1 MHEVENNRQVSG
13 RTSGNRVIACGA
25 AAVLF
30 LIALGSQSP
39 LFCKTSHPIIF
50 YRIHVDASN
59 LSGFDVEMRIR
70 DASNSVRIAMA
81 SHPEYDDRYWR
92 YVENLTAESRGV
104 SVQVTREENAVWRVV
119 ASGGELIVKYRIKL
133 PPQSTPTRAAW
144 RPFLAKTGGLIG
156 DVHSLMYVVDATS
169 TPVRITLDL
178 PSGWAIAS
186 GLERTKDPQTF
197 EASSVELLLD
207 SPIVVGHFRQWDFT
221 VNGVTHQVVY
231 LPEPDAVTFDTASFV
246 AGIQK
251 LVTEAFNIFGK
262 PPYRNY
268 TFLYQDGANGA
279 LEHLNSVT
287 IGARS
292 QNLAQGLAEVF
303 DTTAHEYFHTWNL
316 MHVRPVE
323 RVGLRYRSADPTGEL
338 WWSEGVTIYFSDL
351 LLRRAKLPI
360 FDSTRVTY
368 LEHNIAVY
376 LGSPSYSTVSA
387 ERVSR
392 GSHDPFALG
401 DDYASTHLQGNVL
414 GTMLD
419 LLIRDSTSGQRS
431 LDDVMRRLSDR
442 FTPQR
447 GITGRDIETAVHEV
461 CGCDVQ
467 SFFNAYVR
475 GARSIDFDRYLRMIG
490 MHAKV
495 SWSPALGRDGKP
507 EPDLRIFVFSTPE
520 DSTLRVRLINP
531 ASSWSRAGLHTG
543 DRLVS
548 LDGHTVATPTDFR
561 SWLGKLQIGDTA
573 RLVVARNGAAGS
585 TSEVTVVVT
594 GYDRPA
600 VTIGELAD
608 ATVEQRRLRA
618 QWLSAHP

>member
-1 MHEVENNRQVSG
+1 MHDVENNRKVSE
-13 RTSGNRVIACGA
+13 RTSSNLVIARVVA
-25 AAVLF
+25 AFLF
-30 LIALGSQSP
+30 VIALGSQSP
-39 LFCKTSHPIIF
+39 LFCKTSHPITS
-50 YRIHVDASN
+50 YRIHVDARD

-92 YVENLTAESRGV
+92 YVENLTAESRGAT
-104 SVQVTREENAVWRVV
+104 VQVTREENAVWRVV
-119 ASGGELIVKYRIKL
+119 APGGELIVKYRIKL

-144 RPFLAKTGGLIG
+144 RPFLSKTGGLIG

-169 TPVRITLDL
+169 TPARITLDL
-178 PSGWAIAS
+178 PTGWAIAS

-197 EASSVELLLD
+197 AASSVELLLD
-207 SPIVVGHFRQWDFT
+207 SPIVIGHFRQWDFM
-221 VNGVTHQVVY
+221 VKGVKHEVVY
-231 LPEPDAVTFDTASFV
+231 LQEPTAVAFDTASFV

-268 TFLYQDGANGA
+268 TFLYQDEAYGA
-279 LEHLNSVT
+279 LEHLNSVA

-303 DTTAHEYFHTWNL
+303 VTTAHEYFHTWNL

-323 RVGLRYRSADPTGEL
+323 RVGLRYRGADPTGEL

-392 GSHDPFALG
+392 GSDDPFALG

-419 LLIRDSTSGQRS
+419 LLIREATGGQRS

-447 GITGRDIETAVHEV
+447 GITGRDIETAAHEV

-475 GARSIDFDRYLRMIG
+475 GARSIDFDQYLRTIG

-495 SWSPALGRDGKP
+495 SWVPALGSDGKP
-507 EPDLRIFVFSTPE
+507 EADLRIFVFRTPE

-531 ASSWSRAGLHTG
+531 MSSWSRAGLHTG

-548 LDGHTVATPTDFR
+548 LDGHIVATTTDFR
-561 SWLGKLQIGDTA
+561 AWLGKLQIGDTA
-573 RLVVARNGAAGS
+573 RLVVARDGTTGA
-585 TSEVTVVVT
+585 TSNVTVAVT

>member
-1 MHEVENNRQVSG
+1 MQDAENNRQVSR
-13 RTSGNRVIACGA
+13 RTSSNLVIACVVA
-25 AAVLF
+25 SLF
-30 LIALGSQSP
+30 VIALGSQSS
-39 LFCKTSHPIIF
+39 LFCKTSHPNIS
-50 YRIHVDASN
+50 YRIQVDATD
-59 LSGFDVEMRIR
+59 LSGFDVEMQIR
-70 DASNSVRIAMA
+70 GASNSVRIAMA
-81 SHPEYDDRYWR
+81 SHSEYDDRYWR

-104 SVQVTREENAVWRVV
+104 TLQVTREENAVWRVV
-119 ASGGELIVKYRIKL
+119 APGGELNVKYRIKL

-144 RPFLAKTGGLIG
+144 RPFLSKTGGLIG
-156 DVHSLMYVVDATS
+156 DVHSLMYLVDATS
-169 TPVRITLDL
+169 TPARITLDL

-186 GLERTKDPQTF
+186 GLEHTKDPQTLA
-197 EASSVELLLD
+197 ASSVELLLD

-221 VNGVTHQVVY
+221 VNGVKHQVVY
-231 LPEPDAVTFDTASFV
+231 LPEPDAVAFDTASFV
-246 AGIQK
+246 AGVQK

-262 PPYRNY
+262 PHYRNY
-268 TFLYQDGANGA
+268 TFLYQDGAYGA

-292 QNLAQGLAEVF
+292 QNLAQELAGVL

-360 FDSTRVTY
+360 FNSTRVTY
-368 LEHNIAVY
+368 LEHNIAAY
-376 LGSPSYSTVSA
+376 LGSPSYSTLSA

-392 GSHDPFALG
+392 GAHDPFALG

-419 LLIRDSTSGQRS
+419 LIIREATGGQRS

-461 CGCDVQ
+461 CGCDVR
-467 SFFNAYVR
+467 SFFDTYVR
-475 GARSIDFDRYLRMIG
+475 GARSIDFDQYLRMIG
-490 MHAKV
+490 MHAQV
-495 SWSPALGRDGKP
+495 SWSPALGSNGKP

-520 DSTLRVRLINP
+520 DSTLRVRLINR
-531 ASSWSRAGLHTG
+531 ASVWGRAGLHTG

-548 LDGHTVATPTDFR
+548 VDGQPVATTTGFR
-561 SWLGKLQIGDTA
+561 SWLGKLQIGDSA
-573 RLVVARNGAAGS
+573 RLVIARDGPTGARS
-585 TSEVTVVVT
+585 DVTVVVT
-594 GYDRPA
+594 GYDRPT
-600 VTIGELAD
+600 VTIGEVAD

-618 QWLSAHP
+618 QWLSALP